1 MNNIIQKSYMTFLRE
16 LYLKQNTQK
25 EKEHILDLMFDEIDR
40 IKKNKD
46 QLEIRN
52 ALAILKLIHRRDYE
66 QA

>member
-1 MNNIIQKSYMTFLRE
+1 MSNISQKSYMTFQD
-16 LYLKQNTQK
+16 LYLKQTIQT

-52 ALAILKLIHRRDYE
+52 ALAILKSIHKTDYE
-66 QA
+66 PT

>member
-1 MNNIIQKSYMTFLRE
+1 MSKISQKSYMTFLKE
-16 LYLKQNTQK
+16 LYLKQTIQI

-52 ALAILKLIHRRDYE
+52 ALAILKSIHKRDYE

>member
-1 MNNIIQKSYMTFLRE
+1 MSNISQKSYMTFLKE
-16 LYLKQNTQK
+16 LYLKQTIQI

-40 IKKNKD
+40 IKTNKD

-52 ALAILKLIHRRDYE
+52 ALAILKSIHKKDYE

>member
-1 MNNIIQKSYMTFLRE
+1 MSNISQKSYMTFLQE
-16 LYLKQNTQK
+16 LYLKQTIQI

-52 ALAILKLIHRRDYE
+52 ALAILKSIHKRDYE

>member
-1 MNNIIQKSYMTFLRE
+1 MNNISQKSYMTFLKE
-16 LYLKQNTQK
+16 IYLKQTVQK

-52 ALAILKLIHRRDYE
+52 ALTILKSIHNRDYE

>member
-1 MNNIIQKSYMTFLRE
+1 MNFLQE
-16 LYLKQNTQK
+16 LYLKQTIQT

-52 ALAILKLIHRRDYE
+52 ALAILKSIHKTDYE
-66 QA
+66 RT

>member
-1 MNNIIQKSYMTFLRE
+1 MT
-16 LYLKQNTQK
+16 
-25 EKEHILDLMFDEIDR
+25 DLMFDEIDR

-52 ALAILKLIHRRDYE
+52 ALAILKSIHKRDYE

>member
-1 MNNIIQKSYMTFLRE
+1 MSKISQKSYMNFLQE
-16 LYLKQNTQK
+16 LYLKQTIQT

-52 ALAILKLIHRRDYE
+52 ALGILKLIHKRDYE

>member
-1 MNNIIQKSYMTFLRE
+1 MGNISKKSYMTFLKE
-16 LYLKQNTQK
+16 LYLKQTIQI

-52 ALAILKLIHRRDYE
+52 ALAILKSIHKRDYE

>member
-1 MNNIIQKSYMTFLRE
+1 MSNISQKSYMTFLKE
-16 LYLKQNTQK
+16 LYLKQTIQI

-40 IKKNKD
+40 IKTNKD

-52 ALAILKLIHRRDYE
+52 ALAILKSIHKRDYE

>member
-1 MNNIIQKSYMTFLRE
+1 MSNISQKSYMTFLKE
-16 LYLKQNTQK
+16 LYLKQTIQI

-52 ALAILKLIHRRDYE
+52 ALAILKSILKSDYE

>member
-1 MNNIIQKSYMTFLRE
+1 MSNISQKSYMTFLKE
-16 LYLKQNTQK
+16 LYLKQTIQI

-52 ALAILKLIHRRDYE
+52 ALAILKSIHKRDYE

>member
-1 MNNIIQKSYMTFLRE
+1 MSKISQKSYMTFLQE
-16 LYLKQNTQK
+16 LYLKQTIQT

-52 ALAILKLIHRRDYE
+52 ALAILKSIHKRDYE

>member
-1 MNNIIQKSYMTFLRE
+1 MSNILQKSYMTFLKE
-16 LYLKQNTQK
+16 LYLKQTIQID
-25 EKEHILDLMFDEIDR
+25 KEHILDLMFDEIDR

-52 ALAILKLIHRRDYE
+52 ALAILKSIHKRDYE

>member
-1 MNNIIQKSYMTFLRE
+1 MSNISQKSYMTFLKE
-16 LYLKQNTQK
+16 LYLKQTIQID
-25 EKEHILDLMFDEIDR
+25 KEHILDLMFDEIDR

-52 ALAILKLIHRRDYE
+52 ALAILKSIHKRDYE